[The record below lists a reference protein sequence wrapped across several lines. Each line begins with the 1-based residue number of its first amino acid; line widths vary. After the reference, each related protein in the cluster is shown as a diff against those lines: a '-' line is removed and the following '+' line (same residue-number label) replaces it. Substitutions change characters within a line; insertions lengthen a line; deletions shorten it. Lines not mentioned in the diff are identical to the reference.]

1 MHNEKGSQIDI
12 AVLDFSKAFDTVPH
26 DGLLSKLKHYGID
39 KHIWN
44 WISNFLKYRK
54 QCVVVDGIES
64 SLVDVDSGVPQGT
77 VLGPILF
84 LLHINDLPSVIDS
97 QVRLFADDCLVYKQ
111 IKSNSDQIS
120 LQKDLNSLESWGTKW
135 GMRFNAA
142 KCNIMRVS
150 RKRSPLLHSY
160 SLTGQVLEEVT
171 DTKYLGVTMSSNLH
185 WSKQI
190 SIITNKANA
199 KLSFL
204 RRNLKVCPENLKEL
218 AYFSLV
224 RSFMEYSATVWDPY
238 QKFNVD
244 KIEMV
249 QRRAARFVKGKY
261 RRTESVTLLLDSLG
275 WPSLARR
282 RSDARLILFYK
293 VINNLAAV
301 PYEHL
306 LEDAYK
312 GTRRKHSHK
321 FRQIRYQTSQ
331 YGQSFF
337 PKTISAWNQL
347 EIADLPSI
355 DMFKAELKR

>member
-1 MHNEKGSQIDI
+1 
-12 AVLDFSKAFDTVPH
+12 
-26 DGLLSKLKHYGID
+26 
-39 KHIWN
+39 
-44 WISNFLKYRK
+44 
-54 QCVVVDGIES
+54 
-64 SLVDVDSGVPQGT
+64 
-77 VLGPILF
+77 
-84 LLHINDLPSVIDS
+84 
-97 QVRLFADDCLVYKQ
+97 
-111 IKSNSDQIS
+111 
-120 LQKDLNSLESWGTKW
+120 
-135 GMRFNAA
+135 
-142 KCNIMRVS
+142 
-150 RKRSPLLHSY
+150 
-160 SLTGQVLEEVT
+160 
-171 DTKYLGVTMSSNLH
+171 MSSNLH

-312 GTRRKHSHK
+312 GTRRNHSHK